1 MDNFDLKKYLV
12 KNKATNQSRLNEE
25 FKRMQTLA
33 GIITESKYEK
43 LTENKASDLINDGVV
58 LYVSDD
64 SKLAPGFIK
73 PKGIGFIVYNVAIK
87 DISTLSK
94 KPEVI
99 QLFNDNYGI
108 IDINYI
114 TSFFTNPENWKTI
127 TNEDELNKVE
137 DEAKENV
144 RVAKNNA
151 WNEYLTPIKNEI
163 EEVILE
169 LQVSEEME
177 MQLQLLREIFKSKCE
192 FLEYVASGQF
202 NEDCE

>member
-127 TNEDELNKVE
+127 TNEDELNSLII
-137 DEAKENV
+137 DENINV
-144 RVAKNNA
+144 GDEFNKKNIITSKYKYINVA
-151 WNEYLTPIKNEI
+151 
-163 EEVILE
+163 
-169 LQVSEEME
+169 
-177 MQLQLLREIFKSKCE
+177 IF
-192 FLEYVASGQF
+192 VPQ
-202 NEDCE
+202 